1 MKGQKRIVT
10 AILAAFMLLSL
21 AACDSGAAKN
31 SQAPSAPPTESGAPE
46 KSAAPEVQWPKNI
59 EIVVPAGAGG
69 DTDFNAR
76 ALAEKLNEKLPAN
89 VVVSNVNGGGGSTGS
104 RQVKNAEPDGSSVL
118 FYHTAFLVNKAS
130 GTTDYGFDEFSL
142 ACIAAMSRGNVVT
155 VRAELGINT
164 LQELYDYTQ
173 AHPGELK
180 MAAQTGATSYAIS
193 MQMKAAGFDMN
204 VVDAGGAADR
214 LAAIAGGHVDVILAA
229 YGSIK
234 DYVAEGTLVALAM
247 DGEAD
252 LTVADQ
258 NIDVKA
264 IHNLGHD
271 SIKLPFYYFLAFP
284 KGTDEALVQAFSDAV
299 KDIVE
304 NDADYQ
310 QKIYDTYL
318 QEPFYK
324 NTEDGTATFAE
335 IEQLLETVDLTG
347 KVEAAS

>member
-1 MKGQKRIVT
+1 M
-10 AILAAFMLLSL
+10 
-21 AACDSGAAKN
+21 
-31 SQAPSAPPTESGAPE
+31 
-46 KSAAPEVQWPKNI
+46 
-59 EIVVPAGAGG
+59 
-69 DTDFNAR
+69 
-76 ALAEKLNEKLPAN
+76 
-89 VVVSNVNGGGGSTGS
+89 
-104 RQVKNAEPDGSSVL
+104 L

-258 NIDVKA
+258 NINVKA

-284 KGTDEALVQAFSDAV
+284 KGTDEALVRAFSDAV

-310 QKIYDTYL
+310 QKIYDAYL